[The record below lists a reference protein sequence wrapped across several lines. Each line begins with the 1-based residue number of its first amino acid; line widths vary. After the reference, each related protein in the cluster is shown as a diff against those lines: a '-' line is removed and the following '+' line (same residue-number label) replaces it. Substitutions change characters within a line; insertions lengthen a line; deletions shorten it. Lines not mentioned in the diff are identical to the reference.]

1 MHPRTGSRL
10 SPKCELEIS
19 GHAADTDGALFRP
32 VKRPEA
38 RLEKF
43 LTSDSVYR
51 NVVMKYAKELGIS
64 VEGFGPHALRS
75 TVHFFSSSVATNGS
89 DGFSGFA
96 GIGLLS
102 IGGLAVGG
110 LALGGGAIGL
120 IACGGGAVGLIA
132 WGGGSLGYVA
142 IGGGAVGVYVL
153 AGDGAGRY
161 VLSRSRQD
169 REAIDLFCRYLPRLR
184 TSFSE
189 EPRTGTR

>member
-1 MHPRTGSRL
+1 MSYLFWLWGPFGLLFLLLLVNRALDRDVL
-10 SPKCELEIS
+10 SGLGGELF
-19 GHAADTDGALFRP
+19 GVP
-32 VKRPEA
+32 V
-38 RLEKF
+38 
-43 LTSDSVYR
+43 
-51 NVVMKYAKELGIS
+51 
-64 VEGFGPHALRS
+64 
-75 TVHFFSSSVATNGS
+75 VATNGS
-89 DGFSGFA
+89 EGFSGFA

-132 WGGGSLGYVA
+132 CGGGAIGLIAIGGGSLGYVA

-184 TSFSE
+184 AAFSE
-189 EPRTGTR
+189 DPPNGTR